1 MGAWLLLLALV
12 AMGFFLARA
21 AWPAQ
26 RRWSAADPLR
36 LAAAPVLGF
45 GAASCVFFALR
56 LVLSL
61 APAVSLSAVV
71 ILTAALAAVA
81 WWRAGDAAADAPA
94 AAGAAPLWLRGLLA
108 LAVLLTVATWLML
121 HAAAPHGEWD
131 AWSIWNLRARFLFRA
146 AELSSTFSPLI
157 EWAHPDYPLLVP
169 GVIALLW
176 HAGGGESTAIAGA
189 VQLLLLVAAVA
200 APWQAIRL
208 LRGSGVAAVCALA
221 ILSATALVRISASLY
236 ADVPLAACIVLAG
249 LLLVYEVQ
257 VAPPVAGGPVLLA
270 GLAAGFAAWTK
281 NEGLLFCLALPAAYA
296 FVSWRSRTSTRR
308 SAGWFAA
315 GIALV
320 LSVIGHFK
328 YHMAPA
334 NDLVNAANLSQWS
347 SRTGVVDRSVTV
359 LMAFA
364 GELLTFGGVLLP
376 PVLVFAVFLFLVR
389 LRSPFS
395 FVAVLPLL
403 AATLQLVGYFAMYVT
418 ASRDLEWQL
427 STSLPRLL
435 LHVWPLV
442 VSGIFLISEEIFIPS
457 AQPRSSR
464 TRSK

>member
-1 MGAWLLLLALV
+1 MGAWLLLLVLV
-12 AMGFFLARA
+12 SMGFFLARA
-21 AWPAQ
+21 VWPAQ
-26 RRWSAADPLR
+26 RHWSPADPLR

-71 ILTAALAAVA
+71 ILTAVLAAVA

-146 AELSSTFSPLI
+146 AELSSAFSPLI

-208 LRGSGVAAVCALA
+208 LRGPGMAAVCALA
-221 ILSATALVRISASLY
+221 VLSATALVRISASLY
-236 ADVPLAACIVLAG
+236 ADVPLAACMVLAG
-249 LLLVYEVQ
+249 LLLVYEME
-257 VAPPVAGGPVLLA
+257 VAPAAGGPALLA

-296 FVSWRSRTSTRR
+296 VVARRCRPSTWRPV
-308 SAGWFAA
+308 GWFAA

-334 NDLVNAANLSQWS
+334 NDLVNTANLSQWS
-347 SRTGVVDRSVTV
+347 ARAGVVDRSVTV

-376 PVLVFAVFLFLVR
+376 PVLVFGAFLFLVR
-389 LRSPFS
+389 VRRPI
-395 FVAVLPLL
+395 AMCAALPLV
-403 AATLQLVGYFAMYVT
+403 AATLQLAGYFVTYVA

-442 VSGIFLISEEIFIPS
+442 VSGILLISEEIFISP